1 MKNTTKL
8 KCYLTLTL
16 FFFIGFGACNAQEI
30 FNYNNVAANSP
41 NGLINKAKIDTV
53 LNSDSILFTSNS
65 SSSRTS
71 SAIQASNGVN
81 TLDINYSNFS
91 QLNGV
96 QNQNIKNC
104 IVKVT
109 SPVSSINLNALNQFL
124 NLEVVHIIIETPSI
138 TGNIADL
145 IVMNNPQVLISYQIS
160 IPQ

>member
-1 MKNTTKL
+1 MRSTAKL
-8 KCYLTLTL
+8 KCHFTLTL
-16 FFFIGFGACNAQEI
+16 FFFISFVACNAQEI

-53 LNSDSILFTSNS
+53 LNSDSFVFTSNS

-71 SAIQASNGVN
+71 SSIAAINGVQ

-109 SPVSSINLNALNQFL
+109 SPVSSINLNVLNQFQ
-124 NLEVVHIIIETPSI
+124 NLEIVHIIIETPSI
-138 TGNIADL
+138 TGNISDL
-145 IVMNNPQVLISYQIS
+145 IVMNNSQVLISYQIS

>member
-1 MKNTTKL
+1 MKNTAKFKRHL
-8 KCYLTLTL
+8 VLTLISFMSFT
-16 FFFIGFGACNAQEI
+16 ISNAQEF
-30 FNYNNVAANSP
+30 FNYNNLTSSTS

-71 SAIQASNGVN
+71 SAIQASNGVK

-124 NLEVVHIIIETPSI
+124 NLEIVHIIIETPSI

-145 IVMNNPQVLISYQIS
+145 IVMNNQQVLISYQIS